1 MAVDSSLV
9 EYLRELLD
17 SVDGVTFKRM
27 FGGYGIFRHGL
38 MFALIED
45 DTLYFKADEQNK
57 NEFTARDLGPF
68 TYMKA
73 GKRMPMS
80 YYRAPEETLDNSD
93 DMVEWAESAYQ
104 AALRAQ
110 RAKPKK
116 STPKKSAKVKKQV

>member
-57 NEFTARDLGPF
+57 SAFMARDLGPF
-68 TYMKA
+68 T
-73 GKRMPMS
+73 
-80 YYRAPEETLDNSD
+80 
-93 DMVEWAESAYQ
+93 
-104 AALRAQ
+104 
-110 RAKPKK
+110 
-116 STPKKSAKVKKQV
+116 